1 VSTRTLVTKAATV
14 LTAVQIPSKTVAAGH
29 FNPAD
34 IATINKAILLD
45 PVNNAAA
52 AAQQTW
58 QNLTPNGLLTVPNRG
73 QLKCFPGDVVAV
85 DLSGNVIIVSAYS
98 IAQGLSWTLT

>member
-1 VSTRTLVTKAATV
+1 MSTRTLITKASTSLV
-14 LTAVQIPSKTVAAGH
+14 AVQRPSATVAAGH

-34 IATINKAILLD
+34 IATINAAILYD
-45 PVNNAAA
+45 NNPALHAY
-52 AAQQTW
+52 QS
-58 QNLTPNGLLTVPNRG
+58 LTPNGVLTIPRRG
-73 QLKCFPGDVVAV
+73 QLQVQPGDVVAV